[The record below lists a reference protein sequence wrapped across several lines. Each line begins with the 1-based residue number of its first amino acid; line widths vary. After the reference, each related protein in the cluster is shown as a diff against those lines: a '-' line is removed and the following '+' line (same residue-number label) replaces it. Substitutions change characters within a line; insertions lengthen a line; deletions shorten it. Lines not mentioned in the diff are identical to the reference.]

1 MRSSE
6 NFCFADFESL
16 ADCNTDEAHATAPFG
31 FFAEVR
37 DATAEACE
45 IEAADY
51 AIESSFRVP
60 IDSVSNT

>member
-31 FFAEVR
+31 FFFAEVR

-45 IEAADY
+45 IEAAEVGHSKRA
-51 AIESSFRVP
+51 AISSSLMR
-60 IDSVSNT
+60 